1 MKLVRKTLLG
11 LAALAV
17 VMGLASCKFGAGIGS
32 TSGSKYNKDMTVDAT
47 PENTKKPCNTD
58 YRRFWE
64 ELSTLE
70 ACAEL
75 TTKVTIDY
83 ANSTMASGVATTGLI
98 FDCNKSESGN
108 TVDFILVGIS
118 PAAGFYVEKY
128 SNIEK
133 GKAAS
138 LDTDDGAI
146 STTFT
151 SLDGK
156 ASNKNY
162 QTWSSVGIT
171 PQQTDDGKYEF
182 TVKIAQETP
191 GTYKVYINNKKVSN
205 DSAMAALTPANTKEL
220 KKNGVKATYAV
231 GGIACYGSVS
241 KGNKLIANFATDKDS
256 VLGTLNAEEIEE

>member
-11 LAALAV
+11 LAAVAV
-17 VMGLASCKFGAGIGS
+17 VMGLASCKFGAGTGS

-47 PENTKKPCNTD
+47 PENTKKPCNTK

-64 ELSTLE
+64 ELSSFE

-75 TTKVTIDY
+75 TTKVSIDY
-83 ANSTMASGVATTGLI
+83 DNSNMSSGVATTGLI
-98 FDCNKSESGN
+98 FNLNKSETGN
-108 TVDFILVGIS
+108 TVDFILIGIS
-118 PAAGFYVEKY
+118 PTAGYYVEKY
-128 SNIEK
+128 ENIEK

-138 LDTDDGAI
+138 LDTDDSAI
-146 STTFT
+146 SDDFT

-156 ASNKNY
+156 ASGVNY
-162 QTWSSVGIT
+162 KPWSSVGIT
-171 PQQTDDGKYEF
+171 PTLTNDGKYEF
-182 TVKIAQETP
+182 TVKIEQETP
-191 GTYKVYINNKKVSN
+191 GIYTVYINNKKVSV
-205 DSAMAALTPANTKEL
+205 DAKMKAITPAKTKEL
-220 KKNGVKATYAV
+220 KKDGVKGKYAV